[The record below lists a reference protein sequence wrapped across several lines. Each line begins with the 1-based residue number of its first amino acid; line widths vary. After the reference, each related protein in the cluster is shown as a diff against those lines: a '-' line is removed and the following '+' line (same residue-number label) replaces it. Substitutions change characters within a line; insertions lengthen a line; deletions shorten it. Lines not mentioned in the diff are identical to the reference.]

1 MNKHVIHVSWLPYST
16 YLYLDFH
23 LLYCV
28 VFHDKAEITQQG
40 NLLDPHEHVD
50 DPRVHALS
58 NMLFQIQIS
67 PGPIFIKKQIQTRFL
82 RKKDTIGCSYT
93 TWNRIGGGH

>member
-1 MNKHVIHVSWLPYST
+1 M
-16 YLYLDFH
+16 
-23 LLYCV
+23 
-28 VFHDKAEITQQG
+28 FHDKAEITQQG

-67 PGPIFIKKQIQTRFL
+67 PGPIFIKKQIQTRFA
-82 RKKDTIGCSYT
+82 RKKRYYWLFILPETGLGDVTSQKKKEVVS
-93 TWNRIGGGH
+93 RS